1 MRSEKT
7 KKQKSPKILEMTRE
21 NFRMHC
27 EVGDASGLL
36 FLNLFILMKMQQF
49 TNSVILGETGL
60 CVYSFCL
67 FLFVCLFLLPAFL
80 LFFFL
85 DIVRSDVAL
94 DKQKGCKIAQH
105 PDVMLEL
112 QREKAAQMHLVLL
125 KEQFSNTYSNLILT
139 GKGIG
144 VGWNLRALQIDGL
157 HWLAA

>member
-1 MRSEKT
+1 MY
-7 KKQKSPKILEMTRE
+7 IV
-21 NFRMHC
+21 F
-27 EVGDASGLL
+27 V
-36 FLNLFILMKMQQF
+36 
-49 TNSVILGETGL
+49 
-60 CVYSFCL
+60 
-67 FLFVCLFLLPAFL
+67 FLFACLFLLPAFL

-144 VGWNLRALQIDGL
+144 VGWNLRAL
-157 HWLAA
+157 

>member
-1 MRSEKT
+1 
-7 KKQKSPKILEMTRE
+7 MTERLTHIPE
-21 NFRMHC
+21 AGTQLAVR
-27 EVGDASGLL
+27 GS
-36 FLNLFILMKMQQF
+36 
-49 TNSVILGETGL
+49 
-60 CVYSFCL
+60 
-67 FLFVCLFLLPAFL
+67 
-80 LFFFL
+80 FFFL

-144 VGWNLRALQIDGL
+144 VGWNLRAL
-157 HWLAA
+157 

>member
-1 MRSEKT
+1 MY
-7 KKQKSPKILEMTRE
+7 I
-21 NFRMHC
+21 
-27 EVGDASGLL
+27 V
-36 FLNLFILMKMQQF
+36 
-49 TNSVILGETGL
+49 SV
-60 CVYSFCL
+60 CFCL
-67 FLFVCLFLLPAFL
+67 FVCFCCLPSF
-80 LFFFL
+80 FFFL

-144 VGWNLRALQIDGL
+144 VGWNLRAL
-157 HWLAA
+157 

>member
-7 KKQKSPKILEMTRE
+7 KKQKSPKILEMTRGI
-21 NFRMHC
+21 FRMHC
-27 EVGDASGLL
+27 EVGDTSGLL

-49 TNSVILGETGL
+49 TKSVILGEAGL

-67 FLFVCLFLLPAFL
+67 FVCFCCLPSF
-80 LFFFL
+80 FFFL

-139 GKGIG
+139 GKDIG
-144 VGWNLRALQIDGL
+144 VG
-157 HWLAA
+157 

>member
-1 MRSEKT
+1 MY
-7 KKQKSPKILEMTRE
+7 I
-21 NFRMHC
+21 
-27 EVGDASGLL
+27 V
-36 FLNLFILMKMQQF
+36 
-49 TNSVILGETGL
+49 SV
-60 CVYSFCL
+60 
-67 FLFVCLFLLPAFL
+67 FLFACLFLLPAFL

-144 VGWNLRALQIDGL
+144 VGWNLRAL
-157 HWLAA
+157 

>member
-1 MRSEKT
+1 MY
-7 KKQKSPKILEMTRE
+7 I
-21 NFRMHC
+21 
-27 EVGDASGLL
+27 V
-36 FLNLFILMKMQQF
+36 
-49 TNSVILGETGL
+49 SV
-60 CVYSFCL
+60 
-67 FLFVCLFLLPAFL
+67 FLFACLFLLPACL

-144 VGWNLRALQIDGL
+144 VGWNLRAL
-157 HWLAA
+157 

>member
-1 MRSEKT
+1 
-7 KKQKSPKILEMTRE
+7 MTRE
-21 NFRMHC
+21 IFRMHC

-36 FLNLFILMKMQQF
+36 FLYLFILMKMQQF
-49 TNSVILGETGL
+49 TNSVILGEIGL
-60 CVYSFCL
+60 CVYSFC
-67 FLFVCLFLLPAFL
+67 FFCLFVFAACLPSF
-80 LFFFL
+80 FFFL

-157 HWLAA
+157 HWLAACCLGDTKVGFR